1 MGGPHKETK
10 TTLSAW
16 IDRNKRNALREY
28 AKSRKLSVAEV
39 LEELIDERIYQIGF
53 GKMQAGKVKKENK
66 NRR

>member
-39 LEELIDERIYQIGF
+39 LEELIDERIDQIGF

>member
-28 AKSRKLSVAEV
+28 AKSRKLSVAEI
-39 LEELIDERIYQIGF
+39 LEELIDERIDQIGS
-53 GKMQAGKVKKENK
+53 GSRQAGKVEKHKKG
-66 NRR
+66 R

>member
-39 LEELIDERIYQIGF
+39 LEELIDERIGQINPGE
-53 GKMQAGKVKKENK
+53 KQAGKVKKKNK
-66 NRR
+66 NRG